1 MEQKSPEELRE
12 LVAEAARNLLTHN
25 YPLDDETRKAIKI
38 TIGDMVVGIV
48 DSLGYSA
55 AIPAVGVYE
64 LKPAEF
70 NYLITSPISF
80 TLEGSTK
87 ELDLKTSGHR

>member
-12 LVAEAARNLLTHN
+12 LVAEEVRNLLLHN
-25 YPLDDETRKAIKI
+25 YIGKPLDNETRKAIKI
-38 TIGDMVVGIV
+38 TIGDRVVGIV

-80 TLEGSTK
+80 TLERSSEGWQ
-87 ELDLKTSGHR
+87 E